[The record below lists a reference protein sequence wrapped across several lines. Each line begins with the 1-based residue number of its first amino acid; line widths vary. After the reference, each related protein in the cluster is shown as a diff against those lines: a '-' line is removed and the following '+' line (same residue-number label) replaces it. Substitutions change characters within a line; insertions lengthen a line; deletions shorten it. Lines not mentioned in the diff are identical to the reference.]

1 MWRSGEAL
9 RKDGYHLDYE
19 SGAADRTRYLD
30 YVAGFYFSECAERV
44 ALIRKLNPEWQRGLL
59 NGIGGKVEPGEE
71 PRAAMTR
78 EFEEETGAHVEG
90 WRLFCTAT
98 TGDDRLHF
106 FTARGDL
113 AALYSAESEEVLTVA
128 VDEIPTLDTIP
139 NLRWLVPLALDE
151 GNLGASLDYT
161 PTHRPD

>member
-1 MWRSGEAL
+1 MN
-9 RKDGYHLDYE
+9 
-19 SGAADRTRYLD
+19 
-30 YVAGFYFSECAERV
+30 YVVGFYFSECGEQV

-59 NGIGGKVEPGEE
+59 NGIGGKVEPGER
-71 PRAAMTR
+71 PYDAMMR
-78 EFEEETGAHVEG
+78 EFEEETGAHIEG

-98 TGDDRLHF
+98 TEDDRLHF

-113 AALYSAESEEVLTVA
+113 TELYSAETEEVLTVT
-128 VDEIPTLDTIP
+128 VEDISTLDTIP

-151 GNLGASLDYT
+151 GNLGASLDYA